1 VSAILSFSL
10 KKKLR
15 SVLGEME
22 LSVEAHVGPAEFAC
36 FYGPSGSGK
45 TTILRMIAGL
55 TTPDEGVVRFGKT
68 TWFDSKAKINVPTRL
83 RRAGF
88 LFQDYALF
96 PNMTVKGNVAYAL
109 DNIKDF
115 STVDSMLDRVG
126 IRALGD
132 QYPAMLSGG
141 QKQRVALAR
150 AFMEKPN
157 ILLLDEPLSAL
168 DWEMRLKLQ
177 DDIAAIHKS
186 FSIPTLMVSHDPM
199 EIDKLGDTVYCL
211 EHGRI
216 RESGK
221 PESLLKHLITVK

>member
-1 VSAILSFSL
+1 MSEILSFSL

-15 SVLGEME
+15 SVQGDME
-22 LSVEAHVGPAEFAC
+22 LSVEAHVGPAEFSC

-55 TTPDEGVVRFGKT
+55 TTPDEGVVKFGNL

-83 RRAGF
+83 RRTGF

-96 PNMTVKGNVAYAL
+96 PNMTVKGNVAYAQ
-109 DNIKDF
+109 DNPKDF
-115 STVDSMLDRVG
+115 AAVDAMLDRVG

-150 AFMEKPN
+150 AFIQKPKV
-157 ILLLDEPLSAL
+157 LLLDEPLSAL

-177 DDIAAIHKS
+177 DDIVAIHKS
-186 FSIPTLMVSHDPM
+186 FGIPTLMVSHDPM
-199 EIDKLGDTVYCL
+199 EITKLGDMVYCL

-221 PESLLKHLITVK
+221 PESLLKQLVAVK

>member
-15 SVLGEME
+15 SVQGDME
-22 LSVEAHVGPAEFAC
+22 LSVEANVGPAEFAC

-55 TTPDEGVVRFGKT
+55 TTPDEGYIKFGT
-68 TWFDSKAKINVPTRL
+68 TIWFDSKARLNVPTRL

-96 PNMTVKGNVAYAL
+96 PNMTVKNNVAYAQA
-109 DNIKDF
+109 NGKDF
-115 STVDSMLDRVG
+115 AAVDAMLDKVG
-126 IRALGD
+126 IRALGN

-177 DDIAAIHKS
+177 DDIAGIHKS

-199 EIDKLGDTVYCL
+199 EITKLADTVYCL
-211 EHGRI
+211 EQGRI
-216 RESGK
+216 RQSGK
-221 PESLLKHLITVK
+221 PESLLT